1 MKKIILSIAII
12 AGVITTTSIQTADAG
27 ERPIVNSVYDNDG
40 FVDVKL
46 EDLNE
51 QVQAAINE
59 LTSEYGIQALKYS
72 SEKQLTKVKLTKR
85 DDQSSKTVYFSDE
98 GEQVENDMS
107 YESLKFQH
115 QEVEMRQEGQE
126 LQEQQLYQQEQQRQQ
141 QQHEGQEQQEL
152 QQQQNEGQELQQQQ
166 EGQQPSVE
174 QSGVTQDQD
183 NGFQNITFEDLNE
196 NVQEAVRKFA
206 DQYDITVLQYNNN
219 KKIAKVTGRNK
230 EDQSGKTIHLNDE
243 GKEVNLDAER
253 AEAETE
259 QTEREETQTP
269 KG

>member
-98 GEQVENDMS
+98 GEQVENDRS
-107 YESLKFQH
+107 YESLKSQH

-183 NGFQNITFEDLNE
+183 NGFQNIKFEDLNE

>member
-1 MKKIILSIAII
+1 MKKIILSVAII

-27 ERPIVNSVYDNDG
+27 ERTIVNVVYENDG

-51 QVQAAINE
+51 QVQTAINE
-59 LTSEYGIQALKYS
+59 LTSEYDIQALKYS
-72 SEKQLTKVKLTKR
+72 NEKKLTKVKLTKR
-85 DDQSSKTVYFSDE
+85 DDQSSKTVYFNDE
-98 GEQVENDMS
+98 GEQVEKDRS
-107 YESLKFQH
+107 HESSESQH
-115 QEVEMRQEGQE
+115 QEVEMQQEGQE

-141 QQHEGQEQQEL
+141 QQLEQREL
-152 QQQQNEGQELQQQQ
+152 QQQQKQNEGQELQQQQ

-174 QSGVTQDQD
+174 QSGVAQDQD
-183 NGFQNITFEDLNE
+183 NDFQNIKFEDLNE

-206 DQYDITVLQYNNN
+206 DEYDITVLQYDNN
-219 KKIAKVTGRNK
+219 KKIAKVTGQNK
-230 EDQSGKTIHLNDE
+230 EDQSEKTIHLNDE

-253 AEAETE
+253 TEAETE

>member
-1 MKKIILSIAII
+1 MKKIILSVAII

-27 ERPIVNSVYDNDG
+27 ERPIVNVVYENDG

-51 QVQAAINE
+51 QVQTAINE
-59 LTSEYGIQALKYS
+59 LTSEYDIQALKYS
-72 SEKQLTKVKLTKR
+72 NEKKLTKVKLTKR

-98 GEQVENDMS
+98 GEQVEKDRS
-107 YESLKFQH
+107 HESSESQN
-115 QEVEMRQEGQE
+115 QEVEMQQEGQE

-141 QQHEGQEQQEL
+141 QQREGQEQ
-152 QQQQNEGQELQQQQ
+152 QELQQQQ

-174 QSGVTQDQD
+174 QSGVAQDQD
-183 NGFQNITFEDLNE
+183 NDFQNIKFEDLNE

-206 DQYDITVLQYNNN
+206 DEYDITVLQYDNN
-219 KKIAKVTGRNK
+219 KKIAKVTGQNK
-230 EDQSGKTIHLNDE
+230 EDQSEKTIHLNDE

-253 AEAETE
+253 TEAETE